1 MSPFSSLFLSI
12 PNYTIYTRLPSVHY
26 KKMNYSLSLF
36 FKIELMDFFWD
47 AHKNM
52 INSTKSVVRREL
64 IDEIDW
70 NERLIAIKGFRGV
83 GKTSFLIDCIR
94 EKFPDPKESLYI
106 NLNSFYFTRRKIS
119 GFADEFYK
127 RGGKVLVLDQIHK
140 YPGWAEE
147 LRECYDKLPG
157 LSIIF
162 SASPVLRVIEGN
174 DYLKDIAKIYHL
186 PGLSFRE
193 FLNYRTNNNFKC
205 YDFEEIIENHVEIA
219 NQIVS
224 KVKPL
229 AYFTDYLQY
238 GYYPYFLDRHSYFSD
253 DLLKHINLA
262 LEIDVTYLNQ
272 IDLKYL
278 PKLRKLLYIVAKEVP
293 FSPNVSK
300 LSNEITT
307 SRATVMNYLRYL
319 KNARLI
325 NLLYTNGDEDQQ
337 KKPTKIYMHN
347 TNILHAV
354 APENNDNA
362 TNRQTFFYNQVSYR
376 NDIKGVEG
384 FDFKVNNNYC
394 FTVGGKYAEPV
405 NENSYAASDRIEIGE
420 DRKIPLWLFG
430 FLY

>member
-1 MSPFSSLFLSI
+1 ME
-12 PNYTIYTRLPSVHY
+12 
-26 KKMNYSLSLF
+26 F
-36 FKIELMDFFWD
+36 FRE
-47 AHKNM
+47 AHINM

-70 NERLIAIKGFRGV
+70 NHRLIGIKGFRGV
-83 GKTSFLIDCIR
+83 GKTSFLIDCLR
-94 EKFPDPKESLYI
+94 EKFPDTKESLYI
-106 NLNSFYFTRRKIS
+106 NLNSFYFTRRKIF

-127 RGGKVLVLDQIHK
+127 RGGKVLFIDQIHK
-140 YPGWAEE
+140 YPDWAEE
-147 LRECYDKLPG
+147 LRECYDKLSG
-157 LSIIF
+157 LNIIF

-193 FLNYRTNNNFKC
+193 FLNFRTNNNFRH
-205 YDFEEIIENHVEIA
+205 YTLEEIIDNHIAIA
-219 NQIVS
+219 NGIIE

-229 AYFTDYLQY
+229 AHLDDYLQY
-238 GYYPYFLDRHSYFSD
+238 GYYPYFLDRQTYYSD

-278 PKLRKLLYIVAKEVP
+278 PKLRKLLYVIAKEVP
-293 FSPNVSK
+293 FTPNVSK
-300 LSNEITT
+300 LSNEIDM

-325 NLLYTNGDEDQQ
+325 NLLYSNGDEDQQ
-337 KKPTKIYMHN
+337 KKPTKIYLHN

-354 APENNDNA
+354 VPENNDNA
-362 TNRQTFFYNQVSYR
+362 TYRQTFFYNQVSYR
-376 NDIKGVEG
+376 NEIKGIEG
-384 FDFKVNNNYC
+384 FDFKVNNKYC
-394 FTVGGKYAEPV
+394 FTVGGKYVEPT
-405 NENSYAASDRIEIGE
+405 NSIGYVASDRIETGE
-420 DRKIPLWLFG
+420 ERKIPLWLFG